1 MSYGYEYEVAAQTQA
16 SERAAFVRR
25 TYAHLAGAILAF
37 VGLEALLLRLPGL
50 DQAMPMLFGS
60 GLSWIVVLLAFMG
73 VSMLARSWARSTT
86 SQGVQYAGL
95 GLYVVAEAVIFLPL
109 LWIADRFF
117 HDQHVIAT
125 AGIFTLAIAGGL
137 TAAVFITR
145 QDYSYLGPIL
155 SVCSW
160 LALGVIVVACLFPIN
175 LGVFFCLAM
184 VGLASGWIIYQ
195 TSNVLHQYRT
205 DQHVAAALALFAAV
219 ALLFWYILQIAML
232 RSRR

>member
-1 MSYGYEYEVAAQTQA
+1 MSYGVEYKLAARAQA
-16 SERAAFVRR
+16 SERAAFIRR

-50 DQAMPMLFGS
+50 DDFMPALFGS
-60 GLSWIVVLLAFMG
+60 SLGWILVLVAFMG
-73 VSMLARSWARSTT
+73 VSVVARSWARSGA
-86 SQGVQYAGL
+86 SQGLQYAGL
-95 GLYVVAEAVIFLPL
+95 GLYVVAEALIFLPL
-109 LWIADRFF
+109 LWIADRYF
-117 HDQHVIAT
+117 HDEHVIAT

-137 TAAVFITR
+137 TVAVFLTR

-155 SVCSW
+155 GVCSW
-160 LALGVIVVACLFPIN
+160 LALGVIVVACLFSLN

>member
-1 MSYGYEYEVAAQTQA
+1 MSYGYPYELAAQAQA

-50 DQAMPMLFGS
+50 DNFMPVLFGS
-60 GLSWIVVLLAFMG
+60 GVGWIVVLVAFMG
-73 VSMLARSWARSTT
+73 VSWVATSWARSGT
-86 SQGVQYAGL
+86 SQGLQYAGL
-95 GLYVVAEAVIFLPL
+95 GLYVVAEALVFLPL

-137 TAAVFITR
+137 TVAVFVTR

-155 SVCSW
+155 GVCSL
-160 LALGVIVVACLFPIN
+160 LALGVIVVACLFQLN

-195 TSNVLHQYRT
+195 TSNVLHHYRT

-232 RSRR
+232 RGRR